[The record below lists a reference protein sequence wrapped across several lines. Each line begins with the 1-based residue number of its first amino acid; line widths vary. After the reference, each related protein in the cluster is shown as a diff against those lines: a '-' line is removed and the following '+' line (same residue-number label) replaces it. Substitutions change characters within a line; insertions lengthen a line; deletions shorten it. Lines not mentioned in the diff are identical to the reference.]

1 MLMLWFKWTVSCVL
15 WLQCYI
21 PGVPKKSVYMLIYL
35 LVNGHFSGTTT
46 TCISKVLKTSLLLYW
61 NDKNLFNLIE
71 FIYWFA
77 MERHLLD
84 TKTRIALYWRNNHKL
99 KSSTANMCTKT
110 SDSKDRPQ
118 YNLRFA
124 TNLVIPKE
132 ICQGQRDK
140 IRAFLKKQV
149 ASHFYVWFLFLSRW
163 QGW

>member
-1 MLMLWFKWTVSCVL
+1 
-15 WLQCYI
+15 
-21 PGVPKKSVYMLIYL
+21 
-35 LVNGHFSGTTT
+35 
-46 TCISKVLKTSLLLYW
+46 
-61 NDKNLFNLIE
+61 
-71 FIYWFA
+71 

-84 TKTRIALYWRNNHKL
+84 TKTRIALYWSYNHKL

-163 QGW
+163 QGWLQIWTWIHEQWIIRILEQGQLCFASKWKNKIKDDLLPHVMYKSNSILFEHKYHFFKIHIFYSKL